1 MNRAKMLRALSH
13 GVAELQARF
22 FVSTISLFG
31 PAARGEWRK
40 GTDIGVLVEFKGA
53 PTFDRYMDLKLHL
66 ESLFDA
72 SVALLTIDAVKP
84 RMWPA
89 IERSLI
95 HVA

>member
-1 MNRAKMLRALSH
+1 MLRTLSH
-13 GVAELQARF
+13 SVAELEAKFSVRT
-22 FVSTISLFG
+22 VSLFG

-40 GTDIGVLVEFKGA
+40 GADIGVLVEFAGV
-53 PTFDRYMDLKLHL
+53 PTFDRYMDLQLYL
-66 ESLFDA
+66 ESLFGE

>member
-1 MNRAKMLRALSH
+1 MLRTLSH
-13 GVAELQARF
+13 SVVELEGQF
-22 FVSTISLFG
+22 SVKTISLFG

-40 GTDIGVLVEFKGA
+40 GTDIGVLVEFAGA
-53 PTFDRYMDLKLHL
+53 PTFDRYMDLKLYL
-66 ESLFDA
+66 ENLFGA
-72 SVALLTIDAVKP
+72 PVALLTMDAVKP

>member
-1 MNRAKMLRALSH
+1 MLRTLSH
-13 GVAELQARF
+13 GVAELEARF
-22 FVSTISLFG
+22 SVKTISLFG

-40 GTDIGVLVEFKGA
+40 GTDIGVLVEFTGA

-66 ESLFDA
+66 ESLFGA
-72 SVALLTIDAVKP
+72 SVGLLTIDAVKP

-95 HVA
+95 HVS

>member
-1 MNRAKMLRALSH
+1 MNRAKMLRTLSH
-13 GVAELQARF
+13 SVAELEARF
-22 FVSTISLFG
+22 SVKTISLFG

-40 GTDIGVLVEFKGA
+40 GTDIGVLVEFTGA
-53 PTFDRYMDLKLHL
+53 PTFDRYMDLQVYL
-66 ESLFDA
+66 ESLFGA